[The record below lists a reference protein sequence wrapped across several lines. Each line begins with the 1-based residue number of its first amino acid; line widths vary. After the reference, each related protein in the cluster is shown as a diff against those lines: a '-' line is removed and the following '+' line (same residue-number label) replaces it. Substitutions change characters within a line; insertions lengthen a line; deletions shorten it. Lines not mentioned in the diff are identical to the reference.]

1 LDWNRITKEASV
13 NSTIIYLLRR
23 RMMQVS
29 PFGVQPV
36 TPVELMNNRQKSG
49 NNNNKQ
55 KKETNKENNFKKE
68 LDKATK
74 R

>member
-1 LDWNRITKEASV
+1 
-13 NSTIIYLLRR
+13 
-23 RMMQVS
+23 MQVS
-29 PFGVQPV
+29 PFGIQPV

-49 NNNNKQ
+49 NNNNNKQ

-68 LDKATK
+68 LDKAMK